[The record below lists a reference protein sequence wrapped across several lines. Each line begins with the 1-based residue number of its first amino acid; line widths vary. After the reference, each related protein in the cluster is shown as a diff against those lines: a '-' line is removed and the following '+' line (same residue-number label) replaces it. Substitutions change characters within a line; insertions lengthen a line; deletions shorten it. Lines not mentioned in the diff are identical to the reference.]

1 MFDEGR
7 FPLLSEKSPPL
18 IEQIGLNA
26 AEASSNRDGRPKT
39 EMEEEENLI
48 GS

>member
-18 IEQIGLNA
+18 IERIGLNA
-26 AEASSNRDGRPKT
+26 AEVSSNREGRPKT
-39 EMEEEENLI
+39 EMEEEVNLI